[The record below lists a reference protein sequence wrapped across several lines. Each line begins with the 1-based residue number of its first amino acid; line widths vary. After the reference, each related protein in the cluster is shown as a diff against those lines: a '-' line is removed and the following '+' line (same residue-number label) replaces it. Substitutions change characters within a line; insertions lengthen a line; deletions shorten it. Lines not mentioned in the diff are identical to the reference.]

1 LRIEEERE
9 MLVTREFDFSS
20 AHRLVEYEGRC
31 ENLHGHT
38 YRLSVTVEAPMG
50 KDGMAFDFIRLKEI
64 VRKEV
69 VDVLDHRF
77 LNDIIPQS
85 TAENIAIW
93 SWKALADLLPLHEI
107 RLYESP
113 DSYVTYRGEEEG
125 S

>member
-1 LRIEEERE
+1 
-9 MLVTREFDFSS
+9 MLVTKEFTFSS

-38 YRLSVTVEAPMG
+38 YRIAVTVEAPLG
-50 KDGMAFDFIRLKEI
+50 DDGMAFDFVKLKEI
-64 VRKEV
+64 VFREV

-93 SWKALADLLPLHEI
+93 SWEKLSDLVPLVEI
-107 RLYESP
+107 KLYESP
-113 DSYVTYRGEEEG
+113 DSYVTYRGE
-125 S
+125 